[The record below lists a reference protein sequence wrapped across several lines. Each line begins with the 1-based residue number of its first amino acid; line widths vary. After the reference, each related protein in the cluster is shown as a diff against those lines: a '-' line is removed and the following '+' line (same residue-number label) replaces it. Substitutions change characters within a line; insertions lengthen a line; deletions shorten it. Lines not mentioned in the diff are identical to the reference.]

1 MVKSITF
8 LDVEPS
14 NLGLKIESSLKNWTS
29 ENLRV
34 NDEKKLNERVEL
46 IRYANILGVPF
57 GLMQNEV
64 SKTESPINKLSEE
77 ARWFYLTEKYWK
89 AEDHYY
95 RLNIK
100 LNVLDKVNE
109 AIPISLF
116 ITSNSD
122 EQIRDKM
129 CKMKK
134 INVDSAEC
142 LYEINFNR
150 ESIFE
155 RVNLFSSG
163 LNQSNVIKI
172 FSDSKMDSDHLISK
186 GAEITANHLLLL

>member
-1 MVKSITF
+1 V
-8 LDVEPS
+8 
-14 NLGLKIESSLKNWTS
+14 
-29 ENLRV
+29 
-34 NDEKKLNERVEL
+34 
-46 IRYANILGVPF
+46 GVPF

-95 RLNIK
+95 KLNIK
-100 LNVLDKVNE
+100 FNVLNRVNE